1 MAGIGKSFGKLVDAS
16 LTYRALY
23 YDMKDGG
30 VLQKTTMQ
38 GLQVAVTFKF

>member
-1 MAGIGKSFGKLVDAS
+1 VDAS

-23 YDMKDGG
+23 YDMKSGG

-38 GLQVAVTFKF
+38 GAQLAVTFKF

>member
-1 MAGIGKSFGKLVDAS
+1 MAGFGKTFNKVVDAS

-30 VLQKTTMQ
+30 VLAKTTMLGPQ
-38 GLQVAVTFKF
+38 IAVTFKF